1 MKKLTLLILLTIS
14 IAGYSQSLDCSKLK
28 NGKFYSKISTSS
40 FVIKDTIME
49 DFNGGDFLVWTW
61 SIKWINNCEYEAVCT
76 KSTNDFIAV
85 GDKMIVT
92 IKVIDGDCFEFNRKF
107 FNKKF
112 DDGSDTK
119 SFYSC
124 IKKD

>member
-1 MKKLTLLILLTIS
+1 MNKRKDRVGTS
-14 IAGYSQSLDCSKLK
+14 CRLDE
-28 NGKFYSKISTSS
+28 TH
-40 FVIKDTIME
+40 IKVKAI
-49 DFNGGDFLVWTW
+49 W
-61 SIKWINNCEYEAVCT
+61 CY

-92 IKVIDGDCFEFNRKF
+92 IKVIDGDCFEFNRSF
-107 FNKKF
+107 LNKKF

-119 SFYSC
+119 SFCSC